1 MANQHESRTPE
12 EQAAVSAFLSSK
24 GGIWTAHPPNY
35 SEFSRKQLLQ
45 NLDDVLEAVTLET
58 DANLVGVKQAYLD
71 SQTFIHASFD
81 FFEGR
86 RDLGRPVARAFC
98 VPMRSSRSD
107 DTTASE
113 STPFISLY
121 DPERFGVTS
130 EKRMRGF
137 YGLPPTVLDA
147 YTRSD
152 EDDESGALVLTPL
165 YADMLKDVWP
175 DRTNVEQAGR
185 AATIASAVLRETVK
199 FAHQRL
205 GAKVLGLGATLP
217 HPTITNFGQKLHA
230 IEGIR
235 DLITTTGHG
244 GTVFMIVKTIEKVL
258 AETLIQSN
266 GRIGLI
272 GGAGS
277 IGWSTTVAV
286 LEAMH
291 DHTVCSYDKR
301 IVDLKQHASVQKRV
315 CVASSIAEVL
325 RTTNV
330 IVAAVT
336 ERIDLD
342 DESLGEI
349 DLNGKVIIDDSQPGS
364 FCRNQVEARGG
375 RLVWV
380 VGEDGSES
388 RYITRDGLHTNGI
401 PYNYGDTAG
410 LFGPA
415 SEFACGQEAAAIAR
429 YRAYDHAVTGP
440 VTPSDVRNVG
450 RLLVETGVQVAP
462 FQSFGQPVV
471 FD

>member
-1 MANQHESRTPE
+1 MW
-12 EQAAVSAFLSSK
+12 SK
-24 GGIWTAHPPNY
+24 PDERLRSP
-35 SEFSRKQLLQ
+35 LLC
-45 NLDDVLEAVTLET
+45 
-58 DANLVGVKQAYLD
+58 
-71 SQTFIHASFD
+71 S
-81 FFEGR
+81 
-86 RDLGRPVARAFC
+86 
-98 VPMRSSRSD
+98 
-107 DTTASE
+107 
-113 STPFISLY
+113 
-121 DPERFGVTS
+121 
-130 EKRMRGF
+130 
-137 YGLPPTVLDA
+137 
-147 YTRSD
+147 
-152 EDDESGALVLTPL
+152 
-165 YADMLKDVWP
+165 
-175 DRTNVEQAGR
+175 
-185 AATIASAVLRETVK
+185 ETVK

-205 GAKVLGLGATLP
+205 GAKALGLGATLP

-258 AETLIQSN
+258 AETSIQSN

-291 DHTVCSYDKR
+291 DHRLQLRQANRRSQTACIGSE
-301 IVDLKQHASVQKRV
+301 RV

-380 VGEDGSES
+380 VGGRQRVATSLEMGSIPTAS
-388 RYITRDGLHTNGI
+388 HTTTVILLDYSALHRIRLWPRSGSHRKVSGLRPCSHRASHAQRCTQCGEATCRNRCTGRAI
-401 PYNYGDTAG
+401 SI
-410 LFGPA
+410 LRPA
-415 SEFACGQEAAAIAR
+415 SSFRLAAGWTPHPIAMPP
-429 YRAYDHAVTGP
+429 AAST
-440 VTPSDVRNVG
+440 
-450 RLLVETGVQVAP
+450 
-462 FQSFGQPVV
+462 
-471 FD
+471 